1 MKNTVKIII
10 LLCAVI
16 IGAFAFS
23 GCQTIFNNWQEAL
36 GNAKQEKIEQITI
49 CNQNDYHDEQW
60 NELSEIYNAA
70 KAAVN
75 ALETIDQV
83 NAFDVDECNARIK
96 AVKTI
101 AQITAEK
108 QAFEQLKQDA
118 VLQIDAFADKNGLN
132 DFAAFKA
139 AQNAFSV
146 ELSDIKSKINAA
158 VDQTSLDL
166 AVADGK
172 SRIENLVISSTFTF
186 ADEGW
191 FLKTKQGDLIADMR
205 LNIPYFDLKEFG
217 YEEFYRYQADT
228 FENGGAYISDQV
240 IKQPTVL
247 HAFIYM
253 HYLYSQNGLDDF
265 SATGAATSLYM
276 TSFWGMDENLN
287 YYVNYKYPVMAPGW
301 GCTCDY
307 ILLEDELDVELAH
320 WSDWMFWMNG
330 AQFIYPDQKQYT
342 VNAGQ
347 TITFNVKYNNSGL
360 MGMGDGEPQKIDT
373 QNVYALVYSDSVK
386 DLVLAEDMLTDV
398 DENGNYTFTPTIS
411 GTYCIVFCSSQAG
424 GTVTEY
430 FVVPCAVKVVVK

>member
-1 MKNTVKIII
+1 MKKTAKIII
-10 LLCAVI
+10 LLCAVL

-49 CNQNDYHDEQW
+49 CNQNDYYDEQW

-83 NAFDVDECNARIK
+83 NAFDVEEYNARIK

-118 VLQIDAFADKNGLN
+118 VLQIDAFADKNCLN

-146 ELSDIKSKINAA
+146 ELGDIKSKINAA

-172 SRIENLVISSTFTF
+172 NRIENLVISATFTF

-228 FENGGAYISDQV
+228 FENGGAYIGDQV

-265 SATGAATSLYM
+265 SVSGAATSLYM

-307 ILLEDELDVELAH
+307 ILLEDELDIELAH

-342 VNAGQ
+342 VNVGQ
-347 TITFNVKYNNSGL
+347 TVTFNVEYDNSGF
-360 MGMGDGEPQKIDT
+360 MGMGDGEPQKIDA

-386 DLVLAEDMLTDV
+386 DLELAEDMLTDV
-398 DENGNYTFTPTIS
+398 DANGNYTFTPTTS

-424 GTVTEY
+424 GTVTDY
-430 FVVPCAVKVVVK
+430 FVVPCIVKVIVK